1 MHIRVAIIVR
11 QYAADISPEKTQWEF
26 NIMGMPTFDSSQK
39 ALDQLI
45 LIFFQMLFRLFKI
58 ERVINIFTFS

>member
-1 MHIRVAIIVR
+1 
-11 QYAADISPEKTQWEF
+11 
-26 NIMGMPTFDSSQK
+26 MGMPTFDSSQK